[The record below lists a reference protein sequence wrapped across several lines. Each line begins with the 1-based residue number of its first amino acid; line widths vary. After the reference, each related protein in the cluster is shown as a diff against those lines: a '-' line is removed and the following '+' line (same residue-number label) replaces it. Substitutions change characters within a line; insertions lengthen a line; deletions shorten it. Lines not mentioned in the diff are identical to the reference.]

1 MLKDNIDF
9 FEAEDIKQ
17 AMREARMPVC
27 DCCGEHMS
35 EWYELYFKGALW
47 MFCKSCVTEKYWEE

>member
-1 MLKDNIDF
+1 MLMDNFDWF
-9 FEAEDIKQ
+9 DIYDAQQ
-17 AMREARMPVC
+17 AAYESRLPVC
-27 DCCGEHMS
+27 DRCGEHMD

>member
-1 MLKDNIDF
+1 MLRDNFDF
-9 FEAEDIKQ
+9 WDEYDRRQ
-17 AMREARMPVC
+17 AKLEKSLPVC

-35 EWYELYFKGALW
+35 EWYEVSYKRQTW